1 MMPTPQ
7 PAVLWRLERSVR
19 SQLDVAVAV
28 YLAREGL
35 AALGLSEI
43 ATARIATVISELAT
57 NAVRYAG
64 HGLVQASLHSSA
76 GPSAGPREAQ
86 VVVRDSGPG
95 IADVA
100 AALCE
105 RHSTGGSLGL
115 GLPAVQRM
123 ASSLDIHTEP
133 AGGTVVT
140 ARFWLDSK
148 GPTER

>member
-1 MMPTPQ
+1 MTSQPQ

-28 YLAREGL
+28 YLTREAL
-35 AALGLSEI
+35 AVWGLSEI
-43 ATARIATVISELAT
+43 ATARIATVVSELAT

-64 HGLVQASLHSSA
+64 HGLVQASLHSTA
-76 GPSAGPREAQ
+76 HRDGPNEAQ
-86 VVVRDSGPG
+86 VIVRDNGPG

-100 AALCE
+100 AALSE

-123 ASSLDIHTEP
+123 ANSLAIQTDST
-133 AGGTVVT
+133 GGTVVT
-140 ARFWLDSK
+140 ARFWLDNK